1 MSSPKLKMQ
10 TLHFLSICSYPVC
23 SGVSCHAQLGP
34 SSMLFFLLK
43 CHIPYWY
50 RQQGRASSTVVQ
62 HISTAGSSLRGEG
75 WKADSMR
82 VHLEGMRMRTRMLGS
97 QNCQIGQA
105 NFRCISG
112 FWGCCFLFFFLFWHQ
127 DYFLLLFTS
136 LPFFPT
142 TRKTPA
148 IPPPQSL
155 RVSFG

>member
-62 HISTAGSSLRGEG
+62 RISAAGSSLRGEG
-75 WKADSMR
+75 WKADSIR

-112 FWGCCFLFFFLFWHQ
+112 FWGCCFLFFFLSLLELFCCCCSLPSRSSSLQGKHQ
-127 DYFLLLFTS
+127 LFLLLN
-136 LPFFPT
+136 L
-142 TRKTPA
+142 
-148 IPPPQSL
+148 
-155 RVSFG
+155 